1 VLLLQLNQDEMTM
14 FGNHSLSGLMKW
26 LAHEEWREPFAD
38 VLDLHLGPAC
48 EDYAMD
54 FEDIAEVIGDH
65 AAMTLWGCA
74 FEDFLT
80 QAIEPD
86 GRNIVEDYLKRRGWK
101 ESAGNRRYMEA
112 LRDSCMSLYEVS
124 EIVPGQSFLARDLLR
139 GGEPIRVSEHSATK
153 SLQAW
158 DKIGARIV
166 AVSGKNILAGGLLP
180 FRPSAATALM
190 EELKAART
198 QARREFRKLTKEAQ
212 LPKSTR
218 EDGQIADLLFMAT
231 AAPIFSNIWLDDALA
246 SALDQSLPTILNS
259 DGDEVVFCRVR
270 FPLRSRDTAAELR
283 ERLRTGPAFQE
294 ENESFWNWIEERQPA
309 KRKSPSRQ
317 ASRSVPQQGPSVRV
331 TLDTGE
337 TILGNIEL
345 TDKALVLEANS
356 RERAERGQAILADLA
371 GTLVGPALMEI
382 ETLEQAMA
390 RRDGSVPEDRASDL
404 PAELQAELV
413 HGALTDHY
421 SKILDEPIPALG
433 DLSPRAAAR
442 TTAGRRKVADWL
454 KHIENQT
461 KSGCQP
467 DDPMAS
473 YDFTWLWRDLG
484 LEKLRR

>member
-1 VLLLQLNQDEMTM
+1 ML
-14 FGNHSLSGLMKW
+14 GNHSLSGLMKW
-26 LAHEEWREPFAD
+26 LTHEEWREPFAD

-48 EDYAMD
+48 EDYEME
-54 FEDIAEVIGDH
+54 FEEIAEVIGDH

-86 GRNIVEDYLKRRGWK
+86 GRNIVEDYLKRRSWK

-153 SLQAW
+153 SLKVW

-166 AVSGKNILAGGLLP
+166 EVAGKNILAGGLLP
-180 FRPSAATALM
+180 FRPSAATLLM
-190 EELKAART
+190 EELKAARQ

-212 LPKSTR
+212 LPKATR
-218 EDGQIADLLFMAT
+218 EDGQIADLLFLAT
-231 AAPIFSNIWLDDALA
+231 AAPIFSTIWLEDALA
-246 SALDQSLPTILNS
+246 SVLDQSLPTILNS

-270 FPLRSRDTAAELR
+270 FPLRSDGAVAELR
-283 ERLRTGPAFQE
+283 ERLRTVPAFQE
-294 ENESFWNWIEERQPA
+294 ENEGFWNWIEP
-309 KRKSPSRQ
+309 RQ
-317 ASRSVPQQGPSVRV
+317 AVKRGSSGKPASKSSPGEGRSLRV
-331 TLDTGE
+331 TLDTGD
-337 TILGNIEL
+337 TVLGNIEL
-345 TDKALVLEANS
+345 TDKALLLEANS
-356 RERAERGQAILADLA
+356 RERAKRGQAILAELA

-382 ETLEQAMA
+382 ETLDQVMA
-390 RRDGSVPEDRASDL
+390 GRDGGVHQDKPSDL
-404 PAELQAELV
+404 SAELQAELV

-421 SKILDEPIPALG
+421 RKTLDEPIPALG
-433 DLSPRAAAR
+433 DLSPRAAAK
-442 TTAGRRKVADWL
+442 TATGRRKVADWL

-461 KSGCQP
+461 KSGRP
-467 DDPMAS
+467 SDDPMAS
-473 YDFTWLWRDLG
+473 YDFAWLWHDLG

>member
-1 VLLLQLNQDEMTM
+1 ML
-14 FGNHSLSGLMKW
+14 GNHSLSGLMKW

-48 EDYAMD
+48 EDYEMD

-80 QAIEPD
+80 QAVEPD

-153 SLQAW
+153 SLKLW

-166 AVSGKNILAGGLLP
+166 EVSGKNILAGGLLP
-180 FRPSAATALM
+180 FRPSAATLLM
-190 EELKAART
+190 DELKAARQ
-198 QARREFRKLTKEAQ
+198 QARREFRKLTREAQ
-212 LPKSTR
+212 LPRATR

-270 FPLRSRDTAAELR
+270 FPLRSEGAAAELR
-283 ERLRTGPAFQE
+283 ERLRTVPAFQE
-294 ENESFWNWIEERQPA
+294 ENEGFWNWIEPRSLPNGLL
-309 KRKSPSRQ
+309 RQ
-317 ASRSVPQQGPSVRV
+317 AGEQVRPKARPVCAGDARHGRHGPGQHRADRQGVAAG
-331 TLDTGE
+331 GE
-337 TILGNIEL
+337 LP
-345 TDKALVLEANS
+345 
-356 RERAERGQAILADLA
+356 RAGRAWEAILAELA
-371 GTLVGPALMEI
+371 GALVGPALTEI
-382 ETLEQAMA
+382 ETLEQVMA
-390 RRDGSVPEDRASDL
+390 GRDGDDHLDQASDL

-421 SKILDEPIPALG
+421 RTTIDEPIPALE
-433 DLSPRAAAR
+433 DLSPRAAAQ
-442 TTAGRRKVADWL
+442 TAAGWRKVADWL
-454 KHIENQT
+454 KHIENQS
-461 KSGCQP
+461 KSGRQP

-484 LEKLRR
+484 PEKLRR

>member
-1 VLLLQLNQDEMTM
+1 ML
-14 FGNHSLSGLMKW
+14 GNHSLSGLMKW
-26 LAHEEWREPFAD
+26 LTHEEWREPFAD

-48 EDYAMD
+48 EDYEMD
-54 FEDIAEVIGDH
+54 FEEIAEVIGDH

-80 QAIEPD
+80 QSIEPD
-86 GRNIVEDYLKRRGWK
+86 GRNIIEDYLKRRGWK

-112 LRDSCMSLYEVS
+112 LRNSCMSLYEVS

-139 GGEPIRVSEHSATK
+139 GGEPIRVREHSATK
-153 SLQAW
+153 SLQLW
-158 DKIGARIV
+158 DKIAARIV
-166 AVSGKNILAGGLLP
+166 AVSGKNVLAGGLLP
-180 FRPSAATALM
+180 FRPSAATLLM
-190 EELKAART
+190 EELTAARKE
-198 QARREFRKLTKEAQ
+198 ARREFRKLTKEVQ
-212 LPKSTR
+212 PPPRSTR

-246 SALDQSLPTILNS
+246 CALDQSLPTILNS

-270 FPLRSRDTAAELR
+270 FPLRSGGAAAEIR
-283 ERLRTGPAFQE
+283 ERLRAVPAFQE
-294 ENESFWNWIEERQPA
+294 ENDGFWNWIERQPA
-309 KRKSPSRQ
+309 KRKSSGQP

-331 TLDTGE
+331 TLDTGD
-337 TILGNIEL
+337 TVLGNIEL

-356 RERAERGQAILADLA
+356 RERAERGTAILADLA
-371 GTLVGPALMEI
+371 GTLVGPSLTEI
-382 ETLEQAMA
+382 ETLEQVMT
-390 RRDGSVPEDRASDL
+390 RRDGSTHQDQASDL

-421 SKILDEPIPALG
+421 RKTLDEPIPALG

-442 TTAGRRKVADWL
+442 TAAGRRKVADWL

-461 KSGCQP
+461 KSGRQS